1 MILIKLFL
9 VGLVILIGAIALNAI
24 AAALGLSTWYTF
36 LSNLSQNGLLPSLR
50 QARPADLLFLFV
62 LYPAGLGGL
71 AALGDRLTRF
81 F

>member
-9 VGLVILIGAIALNAI
+9 VGLVILIGAIAINAF

-71 AALGDRLTRF
+71 AALGERLTRF